1 MTRFFQNTLGETQHQ
16 QILDWLSSCTEEE
29 QENFFRAHLDYLDQ
43 QPISEESP
51 AESGFD
57 ALRATI
63 LRRERV
69 KKNFKTWSIRI
80 AAVLFPF
87 LMVWGLF
94 LQPEPE
100 LKTALQTASIPVAK
114 NIEMNNYG
122 KQKKEITLPDA
133 SVVTLYPGASLRY
146 AAHFVQQKRE
156 LNLRGKAFFKVKH
169 DANHPFIVYSG
180 PVQTVVLGTSFWV
193 DAHPSGAKVRVTVKT
208 GKVGVKTAR
217 NSTVFLLPEEQAV
230 FIKSEGTI
238 AKITPSKKIQKS
250 EGQHLIKS
258 DKLSLAFNET
268 PLSQVVALLKEQFKL
283 EIYLDDESFASVRI
297 TLNTRGKSL
306 ENILEEIKAQAPVQY
321 ERKAQEI
328 HIKENKT
335 IK

>member
-1 MTRFFQNTLGETQHQ
+1 MTRFFQHTLGDTQHQ

-29 QENFFRAHLDYLDQ
+29 QESFFKAHLDYLDQ
-43 QPISEESP
+43 QSISEEST
-51 AESGFD
+51 AEFGFEE
-57 ALRATI
+57 LRANI

-69 KKNFKTWSIRI
+69 KKNFKTWSIRV

-94 LQPEPE
+94 LQPKPE
-100 LKTALQTASIPVAK
+100 LKTLPQSANIPAVK
-114 NIEMNNYG
+114 NIEMSNSG
-122 KQKKEITLPDA
+122 KRNKEITLPDS
-133 SVVTLYPGASLRY
+133 SVVTLYPGASMQY

-180 PVQTVVLGTSFWV
+180 QVQTVVLGTSFWI
-193 DAHPSGAKVRVTVKT
+193 DAHPSAAKVRVTVKT
-208 GKVGVKTAR
+208 GKVGVKTAQ
-217 NSTVFLLPEEQAV
+217 NSTVFLLPDEQAV
-230 FIKSEGTI
+230 FIKSEGTL
-238 AKITPSKKIQKS
+238 AKISPSKSIHKPA
-250 EGQHLIKS
+250 GPAVIKS
-258 DKLSLAFNET
+258 DNPALAFNET
-268 PLSQVVALLKEQFKL
+268 PLSQVAALLKEQFKL
-283 EIYLDDESFASVRI
+283 EIYIENESLAGVHI

-321 ERKAQEI
+321 ERKGQEI
-328 HIKENKT
+328 HIKAHKT

>member
-193 DAHPSGAKVRVTVKT
+193 DAHPSAAKVRVTVKT

-283 EIYLDDESFASVRI
+283 EIYLDDESLASVRI

>member
-1 MTRFFQNTLGETQHQ
+1 MTRFFQNTLGEAQHQ

-29 QENFFRAHLDYLDQ
+29 QESFFKAHLDYLDQ
-43 QPISEESP
+43 QPVSEETT
-51 AESGFD
+51 AESGFEE
-57 ALRATI
+57 LKTTI

-69 KKNFKTWSIRI
+69 RKNFKTWSIRI

-87 LMVWGLF
+87 LMVCGLF
-94 LQPEPE
+94 LQP
-100 LKTALQTASIPVAK
+100 KTEKIAPQTANVPAVK

-122 KQKKEITLPDA
+122 KQKREITLPDS

-193 DAHPSGAKVRVTVKT
+193 DAHPSAAKISVTVKT
-208 GKVGVKTAR
+208 GKVGVKTTR
-217 NSTVFLLPEEQAV
+217 NSTVFLLPDEQAV
-230 FIKSEGTI
+230 FIKNQGTL
-238 AKITPSKKIQKS
+238 AKIIPSKKAQQPKN
-250 EGQHLIKS
+250 QPLMKS
-258 DKLSLAFNET
+258 DKPALAFNET
-268 PLSQVVALLKEQFKL
+268 PLSQVVTLLKEQFKL
-283 EIYLDDESFASVRI
+283 EIYLDDESLASLHI

-306 ENILEEIKAQAPVQY
+306 ESILEEIKAQAPVQY

-328 HIKENKT
+328 HIKESKT